1 MPKPRSSALESAT
14 ARRKLQMRK
23 KPYWLKLSPGIA
35 LGYRR
40 NEGPGTW
47 SVRSSD
53 GHGRLWEKR
62 IALADDLEA
71 AAPPHVLTF
80 WDAQKAALAMA
91 RKQPH
96 ASDESRPLTVA
107 ETLDRYEE
115 DLKARGGSIYN
126 ARMPRKYLTT
136 VLLSK
141 PVMLL
146 GAHELK
152 QWRDGLIGG
161 RLQPSS
167 INRMLK
173 SLRAA
178 LALAA
183 RLDPRIQNAA
193 ARATG
198 LQALPDADR
207 DRNVI
212 LPNDQISKLVA
223 AAYKHDPALGLYV
236 DTLAVTGARPSQAAR
251 LTVADLIIASAK
263 APRLS
268 MPKSGKGRSP
278 NRAARKTERVPV
290 PITPALA
297 AQLKQASK
305 GRAADTPLLLQADGR
320 SWGERPSENYRDA
333 VREIVASVGL
343 DADEVTAY
351 CFRHSS
357 IVRQL
362 LAGVPIRIVAATH
375 DTSVAAIEKTY
386 SRHIAH
392 HADEVTRAALLHHE
406 RPIADNVFALAS

>member
-14 ARRKLQMRK
+14 SRRKLEVRK

-62 IALADDLEA
+62 LALSDDLEA

-80 WDAQKAALAMA
+80 WEAQKVAMAMA

-96 ASDESRPLTVA
+96 ASDEGRPLTVA
-107 ETLDRYEE
+107 EALDRYAE
-115 DLKARGGSIYN
+115 DLKARGGAVSN
-126 ARMPRKYLTT
+126 VGMPRKHLST
-136 VLLSK
+136 VLMSK
-141 PVMLL
+141 PVMLISANEWKL
-146 GAHELK
+146 
-152 QWRDGLIGG
+152 WRDSLIGG
-161 RLQPSS
+161 GLQPSS
-167 INRMLK
+167 INRLLK

-183 RLDPRIQNAA
+183 RLDPRIQNAE
-193 ARATG
+193 ARRIG

-212 LPNDQISKLVA
+212 LADDKISELVA
-223 AAYKHDPALGLYV
+223 AAYANDPALGLYV
-236 DTLAVTGARPSQAAR
+236 DVLAITGARPSQAAR
-251 LTVADLIIASAK
+251 LTVADLITASAK
-263 APRLS
+263 APRLM

-278 NRAARKTERVPV
+278 NRAARKAERVPV
-290 PITPALA
+290 PITLALA
-297 AQLKQASK
+297 AQLKQVSK
-305 GRAADTPLLLQADGR
+305 GRDGGEPLLLQADGR

-333 VREIVASVGL
+333 VREIVAHVGL
-343 DADEVTAY
+343 DAETVTLYAT
-351 CFRHSS
+351 RHSS

-362 LAGVPIRIVAATH
+362 LAGVPIRIVAVSH

-392 HADEVTRAALLHHE
+392 HADEITRAALLHHAP
-406 RPIADNVFALAS
+406 RAGNVVALSR

>member
-14 ARRKLQMRK
+14 SRRKLVVRK

-62 IALADDLEA
+62 LALADDLES
-71 AAPPHVLTF
+71 AAPPHVLNF
-80 WDAQKAALAMA
+80 WDAQKTATAMA
-91 RKQPH
+91 RRQPH
-96 ASDESRPLTVA
+96 ASDEGRPLTVA
-107 ETLDRYEE
+107 EALDRYAE
-115 DLKARGGSIYN
+115 DLKARGGAVSN
-126 ARMPRKYLTT
+126 VGMPRKHLTT

-146 GAHELK
+146 GANELK
-152 QWRDGLIGG
+152 QWRDSLIGG
-161 RLQPSS
+161 GLQPSS

-178 LALAA
+178 LSLAA
-183 RLDPRIQNAA
+183 RLDPRIQNAE
-193 ARATG
+193 ARRTG
-198 LQALPDADR
+198 LQALPDTDR

-212 LPNDQISKLVA
+212 LPDDQVSELVA
-223 AAYKHDPALGLYV
+223 AAYEHDRALGLYI

-251 LTVADLIIASAK
+251 LTVADLITANAK
-263 APRLS
+263 APRLM

-278 NRAARKTERVPV
+278 NRAARKAERVPV
-290 PITPALA
+290 AITPALA
-297 AQLKQASK
+297 AILKQASK
-305 GRAADTPLLLQADGR
+305 GRDGGEPLLLQADGR

-333 VREIVASVGL
+333 VREIVARVGL
-343 DADEVTAY
+343 DAEMVTLYAT
-351 CFRHSS
+351 RHSS

-362 LAGVPIRIVAATH
+362 LAGVPIRIVAVSH

-392 HADEVTRAALLHHE
+392 HADEITRAALLHHQP
-406 RPIADNVFALAS
+406 RAGNVVALRS

>member
-14 ARRKLQMRK
+14 SRRKLVVRK

-62 IALADDLEA
+62 LALADDLEP
-71 AAPPHVLTF
+71 AAPPHVLSF
-80 WDAQKAALAMA
+80 WDAQKVALAMA

-96 ASDESRPLTVA
+96 ASDEGRPLTVA
-107 ETLDRYEE
+107 EALDRYQE

-126 ARMPRKYLTT
+126 AGMPRKHLST

-146 GAHELK
+146 GANELK
-152 QWRDGLIGG
+152 QWRDSLIGG
-161 RLQPSS
+161 GLQPAS

-178 LALAA
+178 LALTA
-183 RLDPRIQNAA
+183 RLDPRIQNAE
-193 ARATG
+193 ARRTG

-212 LPNDQISKLVA
+212 LPDDQVSALVA
-223 AAYKHDPALGLYV
+223 AAYAHDSALGLYV
-236 DTLAVTGARPSQAAR
+236 DVLAITGARPSQAAR
-251 LTVADLIIASAK
+251 LTVADLITASAK
-263 APRLS
+263 APRLM

-278 NRAARKTERVPV
+278 NRAARRVERVPV
-290 PITPALA
+290 PITLALA

-305 GRAADTPLLLQADGR
+305 GRAADAPLLLQADGR

-333 VREIVASVGL
+333 VREIVARIGL
-343 DADEVTAY
+343 DAETVTLYAT
-351 CFRHSS
+351 RHSS

-362 LAGVPIRIVAATH
+362 LAGVPIRIVAVSH

-386 SRHIAH
+386 SRHIGNFS
-392 HADEVTRAALLHHE
+392 DSITRATLLHHE
-406 RPIADNVFALAS
+406 SRADNVVALSR

>member
-14 ARRKLQMRK
+14 SRRKLVVSK

-62 IALADDLEA
+62 LALADDLEA

-80 WDAQKAALAMA
+80 WDAQKMAMAMA

-96 ASDESRPLTVA
+96 ASDEGRPITVA
-107 ETLDRYEE
+107 EALDRYQE

-126 ARMPRKYLTT
+126 AGMPRKHLTT

-146 GAHELK
+146 GANELK
-152 QWRDGLIGG
+152 LWRDCLIGG
-161 RLQPSS
+161 GLQPSS

-178 LALAA
+178 LSLAA
-183 RLDPRIQNAA
+183 RLDPRIQNAE
-193 ARATG
+193 ARRTG

-212 LPNDQISKLVA
+212 LPDDQVSELVA
-223 AAYKHDPALGLYV
+223 AAYAHDRALGLYV

-251 LTVADLIIASAK
+251 LTVADLITASAK
-263 APRLS
+263 APRLM
-268 MPKSGKGRSP
+268 MPLSGKGRSP
-278 NRAARKTERVPV
+278 NRAARKAQRVPV

-305 GRAADTPLLLQADGR
+305 GRAADAPLLLQADGR

-333 VREIVASVGL
+333 VREIVARVGL
-343 DADEVTAY
+343 DAETVTLYAT
-351 CFRHSS
+351 RHSS

-362 LAGVPIRIVAATH
+362 LAGVPIRIVAVSH

-392 HADEVTRAALLHHE
+392 HADEITRVALLHHE
-406 RPIADNVFALAS
+406 PRIAANVVALVR

>member
-1 MPKPRSSALESAT
+1 MPKPRSSSLETAT
-14 ARRKLQMRK
+14 ARRKLAIRK

-47 SVRSSD
+47 SVRGTD

-62 IALADDLEA
+62 LALADDLEP
-71 AAPPHVLTF
+71 AAPPHVLNF
-80 WDAQKAALAMA
+80 WQAQQVALKLA

-96 ASDESRPLTVA
+96 ASDEGRPITVA
-107 ETLDRYEE
+107 EALDRYAD
-115 DLKARGGSIYN
+115 DLKARGGSPYN
-126 ARMPRKYLTT
+126 ATGVRKHLTT

-146 GAHELK
+146 SANELK
-152 QWRDGLIGG
+152 QWRDSLIGG
-161 RLQPSS
+161 GLQPSS
-167 INRMLK
+167 ICRLLK

-178 LALAA
+178 LSLAA
-183 RLDPRIQNAA
+183 RLDPRIQNAE
-193 ARATG
+193 ARRIG

-212 LPNDQISKLVA
+212 LPDDQISALVS
-223 AAYKHDPALGLYV
+223 AAYAHDRALGLYI
-236 DTLAVTGARPSQAAR
+236 DTLAISGARPSQAAR
-251 LTVADLIIASAK
+251 LTVADLITANLR
-263 APRLS
+263 APRLM

-278 NRAARKTERVPV
+278 NRAARKAERVPV
-290 PITPALA
+290 AITPALA
-297 AQLKQASK
+297 AQLKQAAK
-305 GRAADTPLLLQADGR
+305 GRAADAPLLLQADGR

-333 VREIVASVGL
+333 FREIVARVGL
-343 DADEVTAY
+343 DAEAVTAY
-351 CFRHSS
+351 AMRHSS

-362 LAGVPIRIVAATH
+362 LHGVPIRIVAVSH

-392 HADEVTRAALLHHE
+392 FADGVARIGLLHHKPRAGE
-406 RPIADNVFALAS
+406 NVVALVS

>member
-14 ARRKLQMRK
+14 SRRKLVVRK

-62 IALADDLEA
+62 LALADDLES

-80 WDAQKAALAMA
+80 WDAQKVALALA

-96 ASDESRPLTVA
+96 SSDEGCPITVA
-107 ETLDRYEE
+107 EALDRYQE

-126 ARMPRKYLTT
+126 AGMPRKHLST

-141 PVMLL
+141 PVALL
-146 GAHELK
+146 GANELK
-152 QWRDGLIGG
+152 QWRDSLIGG

-178 LALAA
+178 LSLAA
-183 RLDPRIQNAA
+183 RLDTRIQNATREGSA
-193 ARATG
+193 CRRCPMPIATATSFAR
-198 LQALPDADR
+198 R
-207 DRNVI
+207 S
-212 LPNDQISKLVA
+212 DQRAGA
-223 AAYKHDPALGLYV
+223 AAYAHDRALGLYV

-251 LTVADLIIASAK
+251 LTVADLITASAK
-263 APRLS
+263 APRLM
-268 MPKSGKGRSP
+268 MPLSGKGRSP
-278 NRAARKTERVPV
+278 NRAARKAQRVPV

-297 AQLKQASK
+297 SQLKQASK
-305 GRAADTPLLLQADGR
+305 GRAADAPLLLQADGR

-333 VREIVASVGL
+333 VREIVACVGL
-343 DADEVTAY
+343 DAETVTLYAT
-351 CFRHSS
+351 RHSS

-362 LAGVPIRIVAATH
+362 LAGVPIRIVAVSH

-392 HADEVTRAALLHHE
+392 HADEIARAGLLHHKP
-406 RPIADNVFALAS
+406 RAGNVIALRS